1 MSTKKVTDKKGL
13 GVNNRSM
20 YRVAKQ
26 VVIVIGLQSALVLPA
41 LADESCCVDWSKL
54 NLSPQQNQQVQQL
67 ESQWQ
72 QDYSQIKPSI
82 AEEQR
87 KLQRLLESHN
97 ADPVELMAVQQSLT
111 RKKDQLNQ
119 AATANYLRKRQVLN
133 ENQQHQLEQMIRQRI
148 SQKQKEMHPNAG
160 SNEMPGRLQDLMQK
174 VLQRKDPG
182 Q

>member
-1 MSTKKVTDKKGL
+1 MSTKMVKRVG
-13 GVNNRSM
+13 GANRSM
-20 YRVAKQ
+20 YKVTKRV
-26 VVIVIGLQSALVLPA
+26 VLVIGMQSALVMPA
-41 LADESCCVDWSKL
+41 FADNQACCVDWSKL
-54 NLSPQQNQQVQQL
+54 NLSAQQNQQVQQL

-72 QDYSQIKPSI
+72 QDYGQIKPAI

-97 ADPVELMAVQQSLT
+97 ADPVELMAVQQSLQ

-148 SQKQKEMHPNAG
+148 AEKQKEMHPNVQ
-160 SNEMPGRLQDLMQK
+160 SNEMPNRLQDLMQK
-174 VLQRKDPG
+174 VLNRKDPDVR
-182 Q
+182 